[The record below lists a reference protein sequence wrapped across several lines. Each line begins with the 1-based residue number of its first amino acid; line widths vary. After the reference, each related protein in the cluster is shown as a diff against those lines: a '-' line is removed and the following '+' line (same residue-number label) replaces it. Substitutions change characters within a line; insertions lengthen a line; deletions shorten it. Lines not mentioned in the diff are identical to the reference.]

1 MNSDQKAQPALISAD
16 LFKAQFISGIYR
28 LAGCLLLLDK
38 KQRPYWKMQFSDIHG
53 TICMYMFNQPSEIE
67 NLGHGAFVEIDGIV
81 KRYGKQQYIEITD
94 LKKADN
100 KLITDKQ
107 ALSHLPA
114 NYCVNKDDLFRLHR
128 ILSMIESRSLLHFIA
143 DVIVPMD
150 ICIPF
155 LQAPASL
162 NYHHNYSGGLLAH
175 TVEVAEIVSTLPL
188 KTQIEKDLAITG
200 AILHDIGKVKSLDGR
215 MKRLETGQW
224 VDHSALTLEICA
236 HGLSK
241 LEKKNSLY
249 ANMLRHTWTCASPGA
264 RYGYQPK
271 TAVAEAVQMADR
283 FSAKCELKPS

>member
-143 DVIVPMD
+143 D
-150 ICIPF
+150 
-155 LQAPASL
+155 A
-162 NYHHNYSGGLLAH
+162 
-175 TVEVAEIVSTLPL
+175 LPL

-236 HGLSK
+236 QGLSK

-271 TAVAEAVQMADR
+271 TTVAEAVQLADR
-283 FSAKCELKPS
+283 FSAKCEHKSLF